1 MEGLRALV
9 SERARAS
16 VSKSYWAPPFPPPPG
31 RSSRASTLD
40 PAPGG
45 ADAPPPLGIPAPPT
59 QRTQLSGSAQCNRL

>member
-40 PAPGG
+40 PARGWEA
-45 ADAPPPLGIPAPPT
+45 ADVLPPPP
-59 QRTQLSGSAQCNRL
+59 

>member
-45 ADAPPPLGIPAPPT
+45 ADAPPLRHSSSTDAAHPALGVST
-59 QRTQLSGSAQCNRL
+59 VQ

>member
-9 SERARAS
+9 SEQARAS

-45 ADAPPPLGIPAPPT
+45 ADAPPPLRHSSSTDAAHPALGVST
-59 QRTQLSGSAQCNRL
+59 VQ